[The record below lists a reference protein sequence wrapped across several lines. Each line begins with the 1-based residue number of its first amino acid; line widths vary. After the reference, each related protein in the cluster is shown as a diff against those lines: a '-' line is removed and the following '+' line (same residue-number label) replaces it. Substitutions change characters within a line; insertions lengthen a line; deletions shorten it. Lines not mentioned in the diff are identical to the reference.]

1 VPRVVEELLGAKL
14 VAPPPSTVDNPSPL
28 AVGGKVEEGFSMI
41 ICAPSLSTVTASVVV
56 CEPTAMQLL
65 LLPSQVPETR
75 SSFVQLAAL
84 GVSPMV
90 PPPPS
95 SVGSSSSE
103 GLQRVNQPKAVDAS
117 SSPPK
122 YEAFEVMFGSSLVV
136 FPTSPVRRRFLSC
149 CARLMLWG
157 AMWPP
162 RVRPRCGGRSSV

>member
-90 PPPPS
+90 PPPPRQWARQA
-95 SVGSSSSE
+95 VKGCRGSINPR
-103 GLQRVNQPKAVDAS
+103 LLMPH
-117 SSPPK
+117 
-122 YEAFEVMFGSSLVV
+122 
-136 FPTSPVRRRFLSC
+136 RRLPSMKLS
-149 CARLMLWG
+149 R
-157 AMWPP
+157 
-162 RVRPRCGGRSSV
+162 